1 MAIRTPLR
9 SALAKCVEGMGI
21 TRPMPVHSQ
30 RASGTA
36 EMGQRQQPGRRDSVA
51 TVTLRQLLEAGTHFG
66 HQTRRWNPKMKRY
79 IYGARNGIYIIDLQK
94 TLRQLR
100 QAADVVRRLA
110 ADGGTFLFVGT
121 RRQAQEPTAEEAQRC
136 GMFYV
141 TERWLGGM
149 LTNFATIRQRIQ
161 RLQELE
167 HMEAEGQLDLR
178 PKKEAMQLRKE
189 RQKLER
195 FLMGIKGMD
204 RLPDAL
210 FAIDTRKERIALRE
224 AKRLGIPTIAI
235 VDTNCDPG
243 DVDYVIPGNDEAIR
257 SIRLITAT
265 IADAILEGAK
275 ASEPHMVGT
284 SRRPQVGEAQAQS
297 AQEGEYAGDQVT
309 DMAADFADEDSDD
322 RA

>member
-1 MAIRTPLR
+1 
-9 SALAKCVEGMGI
+9 LAAVN
-21 TRPMPVHSQ
+21 
-30 RASGTA
+30 
-36 EMGQRQQPGRRDSVA
+36 
-51 TVTLRQLLEAGTHFG
+51 LRQLLEAGTHFG
-66 HQTRRWNPKMKRY
+66 HQTRRWNPKMKKY

-100 QAADVVRRLA
+100 QASDMARRLA
-110 ADGGTFLFVGT
+110 SQGGTFLFVGT
-121 RRQAQEPTAEEAQRC
+121 KRQAQETIAKEAERC

-161 RLQELE
+161 RLHELE
-167 HMEAEGQLDLR
+167 RMEVEGQLDLR

-195 FLMGIKGMD
+195 FLKGIKGME

-210 FAIDTRKERIALRE
+210 FAVDTRKERIALRE
-224 AKRLGIPTIAI
+224 AKRLGITTIAI

-257 SIRLITAT
+257 SIRLITST

-275 ASEPHMVGT
+275 AFEPESVGPR
-284 SRRPQVGEAQAQS
+284 RRPESDAGQGVPSVPAEALTSEEIAEL
-297 AQEGEYAGDQVT
+297 ATDLTGDEV
-309 DMAADFADEDSDD
+309 EE
-322 RA
+322 RG

>member
-1 MAIRTPLR
+1 
-9 SALAKCVEGMGI
+9 
-21 TRPMPVHSQ
+21 
-30 RASGTA
+30 
-36 EMGQRQQPGRRDSVA
+36 VA

-100 QAADVVRRLA
+100 QASDMVRRLA

-121 RRQAQEPTAEEAQRC
+121 KRQAQEAVAEQAQRC
-136 GMFYV
+136 DMFYV

-161 RLQELE
+161 RLKDLE
-167 HMEAEGQLDLR
+167 HMEVDGQLDLR
-178 PKKEAMQLRKE
+178 PKKEATQLRKE
-189 RQKLER
+189 REKLDR

-204 RLPDAL
+204 RVPDAL

-257 SIRLITAT
+257 SIRLITST
-265 IADAILEGAK
+265 IASSILEGAK
-275 ASEPHMVGT
+275 AYDPDMLAA
-284 SRRPQVGEAQAQS
+284 SRQPQSGQAETQP
-297 AQEGEYAGDQVT
+297 AQEEAYAGDT
-309 DMAADFADEDSDD
+309 PANLAADFVDEEAEG
-322 RA
+322 RP

>member
-1 MAIRTPLR
+1 M
-9 SALAKCVEGMGI
+9 
-21 TRPMPVHSQ
+21 
-30 RASGTA
+30 
-36 EMGQRQQPGRRDSVA
+36 A

-100 QAADVVRRLA
+100 QASDVVRRLA

-121 RRQAQEPTAEEAQRC
+121 KRQAQEAVAEQARRC
-136 GMFYV
+136 DMFYV

-167 HMEAEGQLDLR
+167 HMEVEGQLDLR

-195 FLMGIKGMD
+195 FLIGIKGMD

-265 IADAILEGAK
+265 IASAILEGAT
-275 ASEPHMVGT
+275 AHDPQMLAT
-284 SRRPQVGEAQAQS
+284 SRHPQAGEAEAQP
-297 AQEGEYAGDQVT
+297 AQEEAYASDEAADV
-309 DMAADFADEDSDD
+309 AADFVDEGSED
-322 RA
+322 RL

>member
-1 MAIRTPLR
+1 M
-9 SALAKCVEGMGI
+9 
-21 TRPMPVHSQ
+21 
-30 RASGTA
+30 
-36 EMGQRQQPGRRDSVA
+36 A

-100 QAADVVRRLA
+100 QASEVVRRLA

-121 RRQAQEPTAEEAQRC
+121 KRQAQEAVTEQAQRC
-136 GMFYV
+136 DMFYV

-161 RLQELE
+161 RLKDLE
-167 HMEAEGQLDLR
+167 HMEADGQLDLR
-178 PKKEAMQLRKE
+178 PKKEATQLRKE
-189 RQKLER
+189 REKLER
-195 FLMGIKGMD
+195 FLRGIKGMD

-257 SIRLITAT
+257 SIRLITSTLAN
-265 IADAILEGAK
+265 AILEGAK
-275 ASEPHMVGT
+275 VHEPEMLAAG
-284 SRRPQVGEAQAQS
+284 RQPQAGEAEVQPAR
-297 AQEGEYAGDQVT
+297 EGAYAPGE
-309 DMAADFADEDSDD
+309 AADVATGFADEGADNK
-322 RA
+322 A

>member
-1 MAIRTPLR
+1 
-9 SALAKCVEGMGI
+9 
-21 TRPMPVHSQ
+21 
-30 RASGTA
+30 
-36 EMGQRQQPGRRDSVA
+36 
-51 TVTLRQLLEAGTHFG
+51 
-66 HQTRRWNPKMKRY
+66 MKRY

-100 QAADVVRRLA
+100 QASDMVRRLA

-121 RRQAQEPTAEEAQRC
+121 KRQAQEAVAEQAQRC
-136 GMFYV
+136 DMFYV

-149 LTNFATIRQRIQ
+149 LTNFSTIRQRIQ

-167 HMEAEGQLDLR
+167 HMEVDGQLDLR

-195 FLMGIKGMD
+195 FLIGIKGMD

-224 AKRLGIPTIAI
+224 AKRLGIPTVAI

-257 SIRLITAT
+257 SIRLITSTLAS
-265 IADAILEGAK
+265 AILEGAQ
-275 ASEPHMVGT
+275 AHDVPRLAT
-284 SRRPQVGEAQAQS
+284 SQQPQAGEANVQPAEEE
-297 AQEGEYAGDQVT
+297 AYASDETT
-309 DMAADFADEDSDD
+309 DVAADFVDEEPDG
-322 RA
+322 RL

>member
-1 MAIRTPLR
+1 
-9 SALAKCVEGMGI
+9 
-21 TRPMPVHSQ
+21 
-30 RASGTA
+30 
-36 EMGQRQQPGRRDSVA
+36 VA

-100 QAADVVRRLA
+100 QAADTVRRLA
-110 ADGGTFLFVGT
+110 AEGGSFLFVGT
-121 RRQAQEPTAEEAQRC
+121 KRQAQEAVAEEAQRS
-136 GMFYV
+136 GMYYV

-195 FLMGIKGMD
+195 FLMGIKGME

-210 FAIDTRKERIALRE
+210 FAVDTRKERIALRE

-265 IADAILEGAK
+265 LADAILEGGK
-275 ASEPHMVGT
+275 AFEPQLLGAN
-284 SRRPQVGEAQAQS
+284 RRPQAAEGQS
-297 AQEGEYAGDQVT
+297 QPMQEGAYPGGEVT
-309 DMAADFADEDSDD
+309 DVATEFIEEDSDD
-322 RA
+322 TR

>member
-1 MAIRTPLR
+1 
-9 SALAKCVEGMGI
+9 
-21 TRPMPVHSQ
+21 
-30 RASGTA
+30 
-36 EMGQRQQPGRRDSVA
+36 
-51 TVTLRQLLEAGTHFG
+51 
-66 HQTRRWNPKMKRY
+66 MKKY

-100 QAADVVRRLA
+100 QASDVVRRIA

-121 RRQAQEPTAEEAQRC
+121 KRQAQETIAEEAQRC
-136 GMFYV
+136 GMFFV

-149 LTNFATIRQRIQ
+149 LTNFTTIRQRIQ

-167 HMEAEGQLDLR
+167 RMEVEGQLEVR

-195 FLMGIKGMD
+195 FLIGIKGMD
-204 RLPDAL
+204 QLPDAL

-243 DVDYVIPGNDEAIR
+243 DVDYVVPGNDEAIR

-265 IADAILEGAK
+265 VADAILEGGK
-275 ASEPHMVGT
+275 ASEPEMVPTG
-284 SRRPQVGEAQAQS
+284 RRPEAMTAPL
-297 AQEGEYAGDQVT
+297 AATTQESFTSTEAT
-309 DMAADFADEDSDD
+309 DFAASDTDEDTDES
-322 RA
+322 A

>member
-1 MAIRTPLR
+1 
-9 SALAKCVEGMGI
+9 
-21 TRPMPVHSQ
+21 
-30 RASGTA
+30 
-36 EMGQRQQPGRRDSVA
+36 VA

-100 QAADVVRRLA
+100 QAAAVVRRLA
-110 ADGGTFLFVGT
+110 ADGGIFLFVGT
-121 RRQAQEPTAEEAQRC
+121 KRQAQEAVTEEAQRC

-161 RLQELE
+161 RLEELE
-167 HMEAEGQLDLR
+167 RMEAEGQLDLR

-195 FLMGIKGMD
+195 FLLGIKGMD

-210 FAIDTRKERIALRE
+210 FVIDTRKERIALRE

-257 SIRLITAT
+257 SVRLITGT
-265 IADAILEGAK
+265 LADAILEGGRVH
-275 ASEPHMVGT
+275 EPELLGAT
-284 SRRPQVGEAQAQS
+284 KQSQTIEAQTQLT
-297 AQEGEYAGDQVT
+297 QEGTYVGGEGADV
-309 DMAADFADEDSDD
+309 AAELADDDSNDTV
-322 RA
+322 

>member
-1 MAIRTPLR
+1 
-9 SALAKCVEGMGI
+9 
-21 TRPMPVHSQ
+21 
-30 RASGTA
+30 
-36 EMGQRQQPGRRDSVA
+36 
-51 TVTLRQLLEAGTHFG
+51 
-66 HQTRRWNPKMKRY
+66 MKRY

-100 QAADVVRRLA
+100 QASEMVRRLA

-121 RRQAQEPTAEEAQRC
+121 KRQAQEAVVEQAQRC
-136 GMFYV
+136 DMFYV

-161 RLQELE
+161 RLKDLE
-167 HMEAEGQLDLR
+167 HMEADGQLDVR
-178 PKKEAMQLRKE
+178 PKKEATQLRKE
-189 RQKLER
+189 REKLER
-195 FLMGIKGMD
+195 FLMGIKNMD

-257 SIRLITAT
+257 SIRLITSTLAN
-265 IADAILEGAK
+265 AILEGAK
-275 ASEPHMVGT
+275 VHEPEMLAG
-284 SRRPQVGEAQAQS
+284 SRQPQAGAAEIQP
-297 AQEGEYAGDQVT
+297 AQEEAYADGGAT
-309 DMAADFADEDSDD
+309 DVATGLADEGADN
-322 RA
+322 RV

>member
-1 MAIRTPLR
+1 
-9 SALAKCVEGMGI
+9 
-21 TRPMPVHSQ
+21 
-30 RASGTA
+30 
-36 EMGQRQQPGRRDSVA
+36 
-51 TVTLRQLLEAGTHFG
+51 
-66 HQTRRWNPKMKRY
+66 MKRY

-100 QAADVVRRLA
+100 QAAEVVRRLS

-121 RRQAQEPTAEEAQRC
+121 KRQAQEAVTEAAQRS

-167 HMEAEGQLDLR
+167 RMEAEGQLDVR

-195 FLMGIKGMD
+195 FLIGIKGME

-257 SIRLITAT
+257 SIRLITST
-265 IADAILEGAK
+265 LADAILEGGKSA
-275 ASEPHMVGT
+275 EVPLPGMN
-284 SRRPQVGEAQAQS
+284 RRLQAFDAQS
-297 AQEGEYAGDQVT
+297 QAISEEAYAGGEV
-309 DMAADFADEDSDD
+309 ADVATEIADEHAKGS
-322 RA
+322 A

>member
-1 MAIRTPLR
+1 
-9 SALAKCVEGMGI
+9 LA
-21 TRPMPVHSQ
+21 
-30 RASGTA
+30 A
-36 EMGQRQQPGRRDSVA
+36 
-51 TVTLRQLLEAGTHFG
+51 VTLRQLLEAGTHFG

-100 QAADVVRRLA
+100 QASDRVRRLA
-110 ADGGTFLFVGT
+110 SQGGTFLFVGT
-121 RRQAQEPTAEEAQRC
+121 KRQAQETIAEEAERC

-161 RLQELE
+161 RLHELE
-167 HMEAEGQLDLR
+167 RMEAEGQLDLR

-195 FLMGIKGMD
+195 FLNGIKSME
-204 RLPDAL
+204 RLPDAI
-210 FAIDTRKERIALRE
+210 FAVDTRKERIALRE
-224 AKRLGIPTIAI
+224 AKRLGIATIAV

-257 SIRLITAT
+257 SIRLIAST
-265 IADAILEGAK
+265 IADAVIEGGRVFDPEMADRR
-275 ASEPHMVGT
+275 
-284 SRRPQVGEAQAQS
+284 RRPESGEG
-297 AQEGEYAGDQVT
+297 QEAPPRPAAGYAREE
-309 DMAADFADEDSDD
+309 MAGLTPELIADEEK
-322 RA
+322 RGE

>member
-1 MAIRTPLR
+1 
-9 SALAKCVEGMGI
+9 
-21 TRPMPVHSQ
+21 
-30 RASGTA
+30 
-36 EMGQRQQPGRRDSVA
+36 VA

-100 QAADVVRRLA
+100 QASEMVRRLA

-121 RRQAQEPTAEEAQRC
+121 KRQAQEAVVEQAQRC
-136 GMFYV
+136 DMFYV

-161 RLQELE
+161 RLKDLE
-167 HMEAEGQLDLR
+167 HMEADGQLDVR
-178 PKKEAMQLRKE
+178 PKKEATQLRKE
-189 RQKLER
+189 REKLER
-195 FLMGIKGMD
+195 FLMGIKNMD

-257 SIRLITAT
+257 SIRLITSTLAN
-265 IADAILEGAK
+265 AILEGAK
-275 ASEPHMVGT
+275 VHEPEMLATG
-284 SRRPQVGEAQAQS
+284 RQPQAGEAGVQPAR
-297 AQEGEYAGDQVT
+297 EGAYAEGG
-309 DMAADFADEDSDD
+309 AADVATDVADEGADN
-322 RA
+322 RV

>member
-1 MAIRTPLR
+1 
-9 SALAKCVEGMGI
+9 
-21 TRPMPVHSQ
+21 
-30 RASGTA
+30 
-36 EMGQRQQPGRRDSVA
+36 VA

-100 QAADVVRRLA
+100 QAADAVRRLS

-121 RRQAQEPTAEEAQRC
+121 KRQAQEAVAEEAQRC

-167 HMEAEGQLDLR
+167 QMEAEGQLDLR

-195 FLMGIKGMD
+195 FLLGIKTMD

-257 SIRLITAT
+257 SIRLITGT
-265 IADAILEGAK
+265 LADAILEGGK
-275 ASEPHMVGT
+275 AHEPELVGT
-284 SRRPQVGEAQAQS
+284 SRRAQATEAQAQLP
-297 AQEGEYAGDQVT
+297 QEGSYLGGEV
-309 DMAADFADEDSDD
+309 SDVATEESVND
-322 RA
+322 NSEEVS

>member
-1 MAIRTPLR
+1 
-9 SALAKCVEGMGI
+9 
-21 TRPMPVHSQ
+21 
-30 RASGTA
+30 
-36 EMGQRQQPGRRDSVA
+36 
-51 TVTLRQLLEAGTHFG
+51 
-66 HQTRRWNPKMKRY
+66 MKRY

-100 QAADVVRRLA
+100 QASEVVRRLA

-121 RRQAQEPTAEEAQRC
+121 KRQAQEAVVEQAQRC
-136 GMFYV
+136 DMFYV

-167 HMEAEGQLDLR
+167 HMEVDGQLDLR

-195 FLMGIKGMD
+195 FLMGIKNMD
-204 RLPDAL
+204 RLPDAHIV
-210 FAIDTRKERIALRE
+210 IDTRKERIALRE

-257 SIRLITAT
+257 SIRLITSTLAN
-265 IADAILEGAK
+265 AILEGAK
-275 ASEPHMVGT
+275 VHEPEMLAVG
-284 SRRPQVGEAQAQS
+284 RQPQAGEAEAQP
-297 AQEGEYAGDQVT
+297 AREEAYAGNEAT
-309 DMAADFADEDSDD
+309 DVAADFADEGTEEK
-322 RA
+322 A

>member
-1 MAIRTPLR
+1 
-9 SALAKCVEGMGI
+9 
-21 TRPMPVHSQ
+21 
-30 RASGTA
+30 
-36 EMGQRQQPGRRDSVA
+36 VA

-100 QAADVVRRLA
+100 QAADIVRRLA

-121 RRQAQEPTAEEAQRC
+121 KRQAQEAVTEEAQRC
-136 GMFYV
+136 GMYYV

-195 FLMGIKGMD
+195 FLLGIRGMD

-257 SIRLITAT
+257 SIRLITGT
-265 IADAILEGAK
+265 LADAILEGGK
-275 ASEPHMVGT
+275 AHEPQLIGV
-284 SRRPQVGEAQAQS
+284 SQRSQAIEAQAQPT
-297 AQEGEYAGDQVT
+297 QEGGYLPGEAT
-309 DMAADFADEDSDD
+309 DVATEREDGDSDD
-322 RA
+322 TP

>member
-1 MAIRTPLR
+1 
-9 SALAKCVEGMGI
+9 
-21 TRPMPVHSQ
+21 
-30 RASGTA
+30 
-36 EMGQRQQPGRRDSVA
+36 VA

-100 QAADVVRRLA
+100 QAADIVRRLA

-121 RRQAQEPTAEEAQRC
+121 KRQAQEAVAEEAQRS

-265 IADAILEGAK
+265 IADSILEGAK
-275 ASEPHMVGT
+275 TSEPQMPGAH
-284 SRRPQVGEAQAQS
+284 RRPQAVEAQSQPM
-297 AQEGEYAGDQVT
+297 QEGAYLGGTV
-309 DMAADFADEDSDD
+309 ADVATELADEDSVDT
-322 RA
+322 A

>member
-1 MAIRTPLR
+1 M
-9 SALAKCVEGMGI
+9 
-21 TRPMPVHSQ
+21 
-30 RASGTA
+30 
-36 EMGQRQQPGRRDSVA
+36 A

-100 QAADVVRRLA
+100 QASEVVRRLA

-121 RRQAQEPTAEEAQRC
+121 KRQAQEAVAEQAQRC
-136 GMFYV
+136 DMFYV

-161 RLQELE
+161 RLKDLE
-167 HMEAEGQLDLR
+167 HMEADGQLDLR
-178 PKKEAMQLRKE
+178 PKKEATQLRKE
-189 RQKLER
+189 REKLER
-195 FLMGIKGMD
+195 FLRGIKGMD
-204 RLPDAL
+204 RLPNAL

-257 SIRLITAT
+257 SIRLITSTLAN
-265 IADAILEGAK
+265 AILEGAK
-275 ASEPHMVGT
+275 VHEPEMLAAG
-284 SRRPQVGEAQAQS
+284 RQPQAGEAEAQPVR
-297 AQEGEYAGDQVT
+297 EGAYAAGE
-309 DMAADFADEDSDD
+309 AADVATDVADEGADNK
-322 RA
+322 A

>member
-1 MAIRTPLR
+1 
-9 SALAKCVEGMGI
+9 
-21 TRPMPVHSQ
+21 
-30 RASGTA
+30 
-36 EMGQRQQPGRRDSVA
+36 VA

-100 QAADVVRRLA
+100 QASDVVRRIA
-110 ADGGTFLFVGT
+110 ANGGTFLFVGT
-121 RRQAQEPTAEEAQRC
+121 KRQAQETIAEQARRC
-136 GMFYV
+136 DMFYV

-167 HMEAEGQLDLR
+167 HMEADGQLDVR

-195 FLMGIKGMD
+195 FLIGIKGMD

-265 IADAILEGAK
+265 LAGSILEGAQ
-275 ASEPHMVGT
+275 AHDPQMLATNRHPQTGEPEAQPAQEEAYR
-284 SRRPQVGEAQAQS
+284 SGEATDVATDLVD
-297 AQEGEYAGDQVT
+297 EGSE
-309 DMAADFADEDSDD
+309 EKL
-322 RA
+322 

>member
-1 MAIRTPLR
+1 
-9 SALAKCVEGMGI
+9 
-21 TRPMPVHSQ
+21 
-30 RASGTA
+30 
-36 EMGQRQQPGRRDSVA
+36 VA

-100 QAADVVRRLA
+100 QASEVVRRLA

-121 RRQAQEPTAEEAQRC
+121 KRQAQEAVAEQAQRC
-136 GMFYV
+136 DMFYV

-161 RLQELE
+161 RLKDLE
-167 HMEAEGQLDLR
+167 HMEADGQLDLR
-178 PKKEAMQLRKE
+178 PKKEATQLRKE
-189 RQKLER
+189 REKLER
-195 FLMGIKGMD
+195 FLRGIKGMD

-257 SIRLITAT
+257 SIRLITSTLAN
-265 IADAILEGAK
+265 AILEGAK
-275 ASEPHMVGT
+275 VHEPEMLAAG
-284 SRRPQVGEAQAQS
+284 RQPQAGEAEAQPVR
-297 AQEGEYAGDQVT
+297 EGAYAAGE
-309 DMAADFADEDSDD
+309 AADVATDVADEGADNK
-322 RA
+322 A

>member
-1 MAIRTPLR
+1 MPT
-9 SALAKCVEGMGI
+9 S
-21 TRPMPVHSQ
+21 TPVHSHG
-30 RASGTA
+30 ASGTA
-36 EMGQRQQPGRRDSVA
+36 ETGRRHQHGRRDSVA

-121 RRQAQEPTAEEAQRC
+121 RRQAQEAVAEEAQRC

-167 HMEAEGQLDLR
+167 HMEAEGQLDVR

-195 FLMGIKGMD
+195 FLIGIKGMD
-204 RLPDAL
+204 RLPNAL

-224 AKRLGIPTIAI
+224 AKRLDIPTIAI

-257 SIRLITAT
+257 SIRLITTT
-265 IADAILEGAK
+265 IADAILEGAR
-275 ASEPHMVGT
+275 AFEPQMLGAN
-284 SRRPQVGEAQAQS
+284 RRSQAGEAQSQS
-297 AQEGEYAGDQVT
+297 TPEGAYQGGE
-309 DMAADFADEDSDD
+309 MADVATEFVEEDADD
-322 RA
+322 RV

>member
-1 MAIRTPLR
+1 
-9 SALAKCVEGMGI
+9 
-21 TRPMPVHSQ
+21 
-30 RASGTA
+30 
-36 EMGQRQQPGRRDSVA
+36 VA

-100 QAADVVRRLA
+100 QAANVVRRLA

-121 RRQAQEPTAEEAQRC
+121 KRQAQEAVTEEARRC
-136 GMFYV
+136 GMYYV

-195 FLMGIKGMD
+195 FLLGIKQMD

-257 SIRLITAT
+257 SIRLITGT
-265 IADAILEGAK
+265 LADAILEGGK
-275 ASEPHMVGT
+275 AHEPELIGVNRH
-284 SRRPQVGEAQAQS
+284 SQAAEAQAQLT
-297 AQEGEYAGDQVT
+297 QEGSYLGGEVT
-309 DMAADFADEDSDD
+309 DVPTESVGEHSGDAS
-322 RA
+322 

>member
-1 MAIRTPLR
+1 MR
-9 SALAKCVEGMGI
+9 EYE
-21 TRPMPVHSQ
+21 Q
-30 RASGTA
+30 
-36 EMGQRQQPGRRDSVA
+36 GRRDSVA

-100 QAADVVRRLA
+100 QTADVVRRLA
-110 ADGGTFLFVGT
+110 ADGGIFLFVGT
-121 RRQAQEPTAEEAQRC
+121 KRQAQEAVAEEAQRC

-178 PKKEAMQLRKE
+178 PKKEAMRLRKE

-195 FLMGIKGMD
+195 FLMGIKGME

-257 SIRLITAT
+257 SIRLITGT
-265 IADAILEGAK
+265 IADAILEGGK
-275 ASEPHMVGT
+275 AFEPQIPDTG
-284 SRRPQVGEAQAQS
+284 RRPPAVEAQAQPG
-297 AQEGEYAGDQVT
+297 QEEVDTAGEV
-309 DMAADFADEDSDD
+309 ADVATEFAEEDSDD
-322 RA
+322 IA

>member
-1 MAIRTPLR
+1 
-9 SALAKCVEGMGI
+9 
-21 TRPMPVHSQ
+21 
-30 RASGTA
+30 
-36 EMGQRQQPGRRDSVA
+36 VA

-100 QAADVVRRLA
+100 QAAEVVRRLS

-121 RRQAQEPTAEEAQRC
+121 KRQAQEAVAEEAQRC

-167 HMEAEGQLDLR
+167 RMEAEGQLDLR

-195 FLMGIKGMD
+195 FLLGIKTMD

-257 SIRLITAT
+257 SIRLITGT
-265 IADAILEGAK
+265 IADAILEGGK
-275 ASEPHMVGT
+275 AHEPELIGAN
-284 SRRPQVGEAQAQS
+284 RRPQATEDQAQLP
-297 AQEGEYAGDQVT
+297 QEGNYVGDEVSDVAT
-309 DMAADFADEDSDD
+309 ESVGDDSEEVS
-322 RA
+322 

>member
-1 MAIRTPLR
+1 M
-9 SALAKCVEGMGI
+9 
-21 TRPMPVHSQ
+21 
-30 RASGTA
+30 
-36 EMGQRQQPGRRDSVA
+36 A

-110 ADGGTFLFVGT
+110 ANGGTFLFVGT
-121 RRQAQEPTAEEAQRC
+121 KRQAQEAVAEEAQRC

-161 RLQELE
+161 RLKDLE
-167 HMEAEGQLDLR
+167 HMDAEGQLDLR

-195 FLMGIKGMD
+195 FLLGIKGMD
-204 RLPDAL
+204 QVPDAL
-210 FAIDTRKERIALRE
+210 FVIDTRKERIALRE

-257 SIRLITAT
+257 SIRLITGT
-265 IADAILEGAK
+265 LADAILEGGRAH
-275 ASEPHMVGT
+275 EPQLIGVD
-284 SRRPQVGEAQAQS
+284 RRLQAGEAQAQMTP
-297 AQEGEYAGDQVT
+297 EGTYVGDKGT
-309 DMAADFADEDSDD
+309 DVATGLVDDASD
-322 RA
+322 ATL

>member
-1 MAIRTPLR
+1 
-9 SALAKCVEGMGI
+9 
-21 TRPMPVHSQ
+21 
-30 RASGTA
+30 
-36 EMGQRQQPGRRDSVA
+36 VA

-100 QAADVVRRLA
+100 QAAEVVRRLS

-121 RRQAQEPTAEEAQRC
+121 KRQAQEAVAEEAQRC

-167 HMEAEGQLDLR
+167 QMEAEGQLDLR

-195 FLMGIKGMD
+195 FLLGIKTMD

-257 SIRLITAT
+257 SIRLITGT
-265 IADAILEGAK
+265 IADAILEGGK
-275 ASEPHMVGT
+275 AHEPELIGAN
-284 SRRPQVGEAQAQS
+284 RRPQATEDQAQLP
-297 AQEGEYAGDQVT
+297 QEGNYVGDEVSDVAT
-309 DMAADFADEDSDD
+309 ESVGDDSEEVS
-322 RA
+322 